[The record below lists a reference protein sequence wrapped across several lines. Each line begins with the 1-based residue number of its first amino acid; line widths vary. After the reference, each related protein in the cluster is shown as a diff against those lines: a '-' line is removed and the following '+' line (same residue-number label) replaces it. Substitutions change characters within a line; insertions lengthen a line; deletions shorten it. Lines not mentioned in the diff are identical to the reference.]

1 MKLGFQH
8 LVCVGLPFL
17 LAACGSDTPSFVE
30 KPEGI
35 VYLTVDDSA
44 TDEDSFDMDELM
56 GGDAESADAVAYAG
70 DFSETGEALDAAETG
85 EAMDAEDTA
94 MKGNKN
100 RGKTKNPAM
109 ASNDDDAQS
118 ADAVPVTNTPD
129 SGSTSSSGSSS
140 SGTTTASNGSTGT
153 TGGTPDSGTT
163 YDSKAIAKACLPH
176 FRGLSQKIKVIDTS
190 AAANMR
196 VAPGTVL
203 AFKLTGNY
211 SNLNIHLPAG
221 NDVPGVCFF
230 VAGNHA
236 DVKFT
241 TASQVGGFAYMAAGN
256 QSSGAIEFLGGSPV
270 RSHIDLK
277 GNQAALSVVG
287 LDADLCQGANLNGNA
302 PRFECNP

>member
-8 LVCVGLPFL
+8 LVCLGLPLL

-35 VYLTVDDSA
+35 ITLTVDRSA
-44 TDEDSFDMDELM
+44 IDDDSFDMDELM
-56 GGDAESADAVAYAG
+56 GEDELSADAVAYAG
-70 DFSETGEALDAAETG
+70 DFSETGEAMDAAETG
-85 EAMDAEDTA
+85 EAMDATEDDS
-94 MKGNKN
+94 MKGNKA
-100 RGKTKNPAM
+100 RGQKSKTSAI
-109 ASNDDDAQS
+109 ASNVTTQS

-129 SGSTSSSGSSS
+129 SGT
-140 SGTTTASNGSTGT
+140 N
-153 TGGTPDSGTT
+153 TPDSGTNT
-163 YDSKAIAKACLPH
+163 PDSGSGTGSNGGTPDAGFDNKAVAKACLPH
-176 FRGLSQKIKVIDTS
+176 FRGLSQRIKVIDT
-190 AAANMR
+190 AATANMR

-211 SNLNIHLPAG
+211 SSLNIHLPAG

-230 VAGNHA
+230 VAGNQA

-241 TASQVGGFAYMAAGN
+241 TTSQIDGFAYIAAGN

-270 RSHIDLK
+270 RSHVDLK

-287 LDADLCQGANLNGNA
+287 MNADLCQGANLNGNA
-302 PRFECNP
+302 PRFQCNP